1 MVMRYLSWATGDPHY
16 VLGVEARE
24 RLGLLFIGEEGVE
37 VLELI
42 IAAPTVNLPVICER
56 QAVSGSHGN
65 VNNFFS

>member
-1 MVMRYLSWATGDPHY
+1 MVTHYLSWATGDPHY

-24 RLGLLFIGEEGVE
+24 RFGLLFIGEEGVK

-42 IAAPTVNLPVICER
+42 IAAPAVNLPVVCER

-65 VNNFFS
+65 VHNLFT